1 MTNPLL
7 HSENADASADAPA
20 EPVGSALFLV
30 QQNNDDQSLTIIE
43 VNAVAAHVLGYSPQE
58 ITQRRLEVILGAKV
72 AENLADDLEY
82 EPDAPDLG
90 DFLARQRDIKLRH
103 RSGEEIPVALTI
115 TRLMSDGVHARFQI
129 AIPNDREKRANQKVH
144 NFLKLNLE
152 GRKQV
157 DPTTGL
163 ITHDTLKDF
172 LPLLQNYLAESDLS
186 VGFAVLRLDRHAKSL
201 ARYGDAGC
209 VQLIQHVANCCRSIF
224 RTEDMIFGL
233 SDHTLGLLLFDI
245 SRESARVVLNRLRG
259 NIRTHR
265 IQFGGKA
272 DFSVTISISFDM
284 LNRDQGDTLLTRCE
298 DAIAQLD
305 ADERNGLI
313 ELGQ

>member
-1 MTNPLL
+1 MADPLSD
-7 HSENADASADAPA
+7 SENAAESA
-20 EPVGSALFLV
+20 EVGGEALFLV
-30 QQNNDDQSLTIIE
+30 LQNNETQSITITE
-43 VNAVAAHVLGYSPQE
+43 VNEVAARLLGYPAQE
-58 ITQRRLEVILGAKV
+58 ITGRRLEVILGAKV

-82 EPDAPDLG
+82 ENDAPDLS
-90 DFLARQRDIKLRH
+90 DFLSRQRDIKLRH
-103 RSGEEIPVALTI
+103 RSGEEIPVVLTT
-115 TRLMSDGVHARFQI
+115 TRLMSDGMHARFQI
-129 AIPNDREKRANQKVH
+129 VIPNDRDKLANQKIH

-157 DPTTGL
+157 NPITGL
-163 ITHDTLKDF
+163 ITRETLEGF
-172 LPLLQNYLAESDLS
+172 LPLLQNYFAESDLS

-209 VQLIQHVANCCRSIF
+209 VQLLQHAANCCRSIF
-224 RTEDMIFGL
+224 RTEDMVFGL

-272 DFSVTISISFDM
+272 DFSVTISVSFDM
-284 LNRDQGDTLLTRCE
+284 LDRERGDGLLMRCE
-298 DAIAQLD
+298 DAITNLD
-305 ADERNGLI
+305 VDERNGLL
-313 ELGQ
+313 ELGN